1 MNNMFNQFHLM
12 GRINVLSKDNQD
24 YPGFYLEVLE
34 TKELVPI
41 SVPDSLESQLSFLQN
56 NDVVGVKG
64 KITIKDTE
72 VILLAERFVLC
83 SRVPGR
89 ATITIE

>member
-1 MNNMFNQFHLM
+1 MINQFHLI
-12 GRINVLSKDNQD
+12 GRVNVLSKDNPD
-24 YPGFYLEVLE
+24 YPGFYLELLE

-41 SVPDSLESQLSFLQN
+41 SVSDSLESQLSFLQN
-56 NDVVGVKG
+56 NDVVGVNG

-72 VILLAERFVLC
+72 VILLAERFVIV

-89 ATITIE
+89 ATITID

>member
-1 MNNMFNQFHLM
+1 MLNKFHLI
-12 GRINVLSKDNQD
+12 GRVNVLAKDNPD
-24 YPGFYLEVLE
+24 YPGFYLELLE

-41 SVPDSLESQLSFLQN
+41 SVSDSVESQLSFLQN
-56 NDVVGVKG
+56 NDVVGVNG

-72 VILLAERFVLC
+72 VILLAERFVIV